1 MPNFSKIKAVYTPNR
16 KNVIHADRSFMTPG
30 ALTSFGHEF
39 SKKKKK
45 KKKNRKI
52 LQGRQKFDEQ
62 IRIIFV
68 KRIIL

>member
-1 MPNFSKIKAVYTPNR
+1 MI
-16 KNVIHADRSFMTPG
+16 PG

-39 SKKKKK
+39 SE

>member
-1 MPNFSKIKAVYTPNR
+1 MI
-16 KNVIHADRSFMTPG
+16 PG

-45 KKKNRKI
+45 KRKI
-52 LQGRQKFDEQ
+52 LQVRQKFDEQ

>member
-1 MPNFSKIKAVYTPNR
+1 MI
-16 KNVIHADRSFMTPG
+16 PG
-30 ALTSFGHEF
+30 ALTSFSFGHEF
-39 SKKKKK
+39 SKK
-45 KKKNRKI
+45 NPRKI